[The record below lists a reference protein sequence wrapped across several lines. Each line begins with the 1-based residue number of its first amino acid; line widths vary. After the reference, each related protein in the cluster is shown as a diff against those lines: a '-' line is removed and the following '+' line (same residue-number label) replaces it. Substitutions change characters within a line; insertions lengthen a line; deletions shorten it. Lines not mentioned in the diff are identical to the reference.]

1 MLSDYCMSDWSVGG
15 KKEVILRINLTS
27 LVIFFLFCAA
37 NQQCLIHQLLSNRGE
52 EANGIGRG
60 NFLKC

>member
-27 LVIFFLFCAA
+27 LVIFSSFV
-37 NQQCLIHQLLSNRGE
+37 QLIN
-52 EANGIGRG
+52 NV
-60 NFLKC
+60 